1 MGQMKDEMGEI
12 HDTAE
17 RILRA
22 VAVAV
27 IDRNGTIRTEDQQAL
42 ALKPLEP
49 MLEAHMVMLRECMVR
64 ASLAGVDSV
73 HRTLHAQPG
82 IDPYMLDEA
91 VEHAPKDGGDDG
103 E

>member
-1 MGQMKDEMGEI
+1 MTDEMGEV

-22 VAVAV
+22 AVVAA
-27 IDRNGTIRTEDQQAL
+27 IDRNGAIRTEDQQAAAL
-42 ALKPLEP
+42 APLAD

-73 HRTLHAQPG
+73 HRALHAQPG
-82 IDPYMLDEA
+82 VDPYMLDEA
-91 VEHAPKDGGDDG
+91 VEHAPREDSDG
-103 E
+103 ED